1 MEHHQEYIPNDV
13 NTPIAQIWLMQCIM
27 LNPKA
32 KTQKLRDQPI
42 QGAAFYSYRPD
53 QGRIGQR

>member
-1 MEHHQEYIPNDV
+1 
-13 NTPIAQIWLMQCIM
+13 MQCIM